1 MFRGH
6 MTRMRLLRQREAE
19 VRELR
24 GEVMSTWQPIK
35 INMLDFGVLVLRRL
49 FDINPNV
56 LPLCSFYHDELQYG
70 LVS

>member
-1 MFRGH
+1 
-6 MTRMRLLRQREAE
+6 MTRMQLLRQREAE

-24 GEVMSTWQPIK
+24 SEVMSTWQPIK

-49 FDINPNV
+49 FDINSNV
-56 LPLCSFYHDELQYG
+56 LQLCSFYHDELQYG